1 VRTAAESPGEA
12 AIVFDGVSYGAAG
25 KEILHAVG
33 LSIAADERV
42 ALLGR
47 SGAGKTTLLRA
58 VNALTIPTGGEVRVL
73 GRALSEWNV
82 LELRRHC
89 GYVLQDGGLFPHM
102 TCDENV
108 RLPLRLQNVSGAE
121 QEKRAREL
129 FAMVGLE
136 RDEFGERRPRQLS
149 GGQRQRVGVA
159 RALAVDA
166 PILLMDEPFGA
177 LDPLTRDEMQE
188 LVLKL
193 LRDAPRT
200 LLMVTHDLNEALRL
214 ATRIVLM
221 DKGEVVVD
229 VPANEFSRSTEPMV
243 QKYLRAFRPATA
255 EAAHG

>member
-1 VRTAAESPGEA
+1 
-12 AIVFDGVSYGAAG
+12 
-25 KEILHAVG
+25 
-33 LSIAADERV
+33 
-42 ALLGR
+42 
-47 SGAGKTTLLRA
+47 
-58 VNALTIPTGGEVRVL
+58 
-73 GRALSEWNV
+73 
-82 LELRRHC
+82 
-89 GYVLQDGGLFPHM
+89 
-102 TCDENV
+102 
-108 RLPLRLQNVSGAE
+108 
-121 QEKRAREL
+121 
-129 FAMVGLE
+129 
-136 RDEFGERRPRQLS
+136 
-149 GGQRQRVGVA
+149 
-159 RALAVDA
+159 
-166 PILLMDEPFGA
+166 MDEPFGA